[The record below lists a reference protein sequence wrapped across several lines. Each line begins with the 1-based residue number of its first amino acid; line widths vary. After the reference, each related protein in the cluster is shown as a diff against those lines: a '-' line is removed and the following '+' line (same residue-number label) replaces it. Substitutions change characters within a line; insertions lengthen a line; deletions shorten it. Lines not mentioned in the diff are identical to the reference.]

1 MCWHQLANSIA
12 EQRSLSVCV
21 CVFCSDL
28 IQLQTRGM
36 WPRVLA
42 PLTVVLTVVLAAELV
57 VFVGEAEVIVLVVA
71 ADGLAAEVAV
81 EATFAVALVN

>member
-12 EQRSLSVCV
+12 EQRSLSV

-42 PLTVVLTVVLAAELV
+42 LLTVVLTVVLAAELV

>member
-1 MCWHQLANSIA
+1 MAPSTSTSYSSVNSGFSS
-12 EQRSLSVCV
+12 R
-21 CVFCSDL
+21 
-28 IQLQTRGM
+28 T
-36 WPRVLA
+36 
-42 PLTVVLTVVLAAELV
+42 V